1 MSLSEISQNQFDESH
16 VTWHRLEGIDHLQY
30 HIFAVDP
37 ERKIVDILFKFDAN
51 EKIVLH
57 RHHADYCTVVLH
69 GELRLYT
76 PSGELKEIR
85 PVGSYVTG
93 KAGGEPHT
101 EGGGDVDAIVFFS
114 NRGTDGVIY
123 EILDEDMNT
132 AATLGLQDFK
142 DLMEAQDPAPYSK
155 AAA

>member
-1 MSLSEISQNQFDESH
+1 M
-16 VTWHRLEGIDHLQY
+16 
-30 HIFAVDP
+30 
-37 ERKIVDILFKFDAN
+37 
-51 EKIVLH
+51 VL
-57 RHHADYCTVVLH
+57 R

-76 PSGELKEIR
+76 PSGDLKEVR

-114 NRGTDGVIY
+114 NRGAGGTIY
-123 EILDEDMNT
+123 EILDEQLNT
-132 AATLGLQDFK
+132 VETLGLQDFK
-142 DLMEAQDPAPYSK
+142 DLMEAQDPAPYKK